1 MSPTLVIGSGNKKKG
16 RELSELLAPLGI
28 AVLTLADF
36 PPLPPVD
43 ETGRTFADNAALK
56 AVGYARQLRHWVL
69 ADDSGLCVDA
79 LGGLPGVDSAL
90 YAGRHG
96 DDEANNDKLLA
107 ELGDA
112 PPDRR
117 TAYYVCHVVLADPAG
132 AIRFRTEDYCRGRI
146 VREREGSGG
155 FGYDPLFE
163 IVEYHRT
170 FGTLSPAVKA
180 CISHRARAMR
190 KLLPM
195 LEQLASTGALG

>member
-16 RELSELLAPLGI
+16 RELSELVGPLGI

-36 PPLPPVD
+36 PRLPPVD

-146 VREREGSGG
+146 VRERDGSGG

>member
-1 MSPTLVIGSGNKKKG
+1 MPSTLVIGSGNVKKG
-16 RELSELLAPLGI
+16 RELSELVSPLGI
-28 AVLTLADF
+28 VVRTLGDF

-43 ETGRTFADNAALK
+43 ETGRTFADNAELK
-56 AVGYARQLRHWVL
+56 AVGYAKQLRRWVL

-79 LGGLPGVDSAL
+79 LGGQPGVDSAL
-90 YAGRHG
+90 YAGTHG

-107 ELGDA
+107 QLGNT
-112 PPDRR
+112 PPERR
-117 TAYYVCHVVLADPAG
+117 TAYYVCHVVLADPSG

-146 VREREGSGG
+146 VRARDGSGG

-190 KLLPM
+190 KLLPVLRQ
-195 LEQLASTGALG
+195 LELTDELG

>member
-16 RELSELLAPLGI
+16 RELSELVAPLGI

-146 VREREGSGG
+146 VRERDGSGG

>member
-1 MSPTLVIGSGNKKKG
+1 MPPTLVIGSGNKKKG
-16 RELSELLAPLGI
+16 RELSELVAPLGI
-28 AVLTLADF
+28 AVRTLADF
-36 PPLPPVD
+36 PSLPAID

-56 AVGYARQLRHWVL
+56 AVGYAGQLRQWVL

-90 YAGRHG
+90 YAGKHG

-112 PPDRR
+112 PPERR
-117 TAYYVCHVVLADPAG
+117 TGYYVCHVVLADPSG
-132 AIRFRTEDYCRGRI
+132 AIQFRTEDYCRGRI
-146 VREREGSGG
+146 VRERDGSGG

-190 KLLPM
+190 KLLPV
-195 LEQLASTGALG
+195 LKQLASTGALS

>member
-16 RELSELLAPLGI
+16 RELSELVAPLGI